1 MIGNGKT
8 VIMPCELMSIIIRT
22 NKVMAQ
28 SRQFTLG
35 NYVSVSVNLAEIAI
49 MGLLNQILLK
59 KL

>member
-1 MIGNGKT
+1 
-8 VIMPCELMSIIIRT
+8 MPCELMSIIIRT